1 MQKMDSK
8 IIDTRL
14 GANNIL
20 VIIPHAGRASQNTAV
35 AAMMTFGRKL
45 AEHLHCFTIINGKY
59 RPSIVDM
66 NDVRAIR
73 KRKKVTDGFLVRI
86 REFKDEISENNLIPL
101 VLIINKGT
109 DGQPSDII
117 LGYGQGERSRKDRPH
132 RPTMAPSMLS
142 KIRMSLED
150 NGFSTSIADTDSL
163 LCGRES
169 YCLNQ
174 LFRQKNYVDGFYDP
188 TVRSLVVTIAPEK
201 LADETCAADTSRLFS
216 RALVDYGDSMSLVRR
231 VAVSAVETS
240 KPQDL
245 RYIFRVHG
253 DNPKNDMIR
262 ESYIDELARSI
273 STNGLLHP
281 LVLLQKKDGRYK
293 ILCGFRRFQ
302 AIRRLGRQWVEAK
315 TLNEDDFTTEDF
327 FNISLA
333 ENTKRRNL
341 NPIEIGN
348 FLESAG
354 KELGLN
360 NARLAEQFGESLA
373 IGKPGANVS
382 QSTIHKYR
390 KLYQLRERGESPEMI
405 SDIIND
411 KLRFSIAAEV
421 LAPIKDPIDRDS
433 LYLDIVKP
441 LAPTRPQLIQI
452 IKILQSIHPRLSKAV
467 SDPHVRKILEQAV
480 HSSHRANSFIHGLRK
495 AGEKQ
500 PEEKQQAFTSTI
512 EALRKDVFGE
522 KANKQDFNITRSAK
536 GRKKSLTLHI
546 RLQEQSMEQV
556 VANLKQLLTDE
567 YRLKELHKLLK
578 DSSAS

>member
-1 MQKMDSK
+1 MHQRDNLV
-8 IIDTRL
+8 IDARL

-20 VIIPHAGRASQNTAV
+20 VIIPHAVRDTKNTDV
-35 AAMMTFGRKL
+35 APLMPFGRKL
-45 AEHLHCFTIINGKY
+45 AEHLHCFLLINGKY
-59 RPSIVDM
+59 RPSIIDM

-73 KRKKVTDGFLVRI
+73 KRKKITDGFLIRI

-101 VLIINKGT
+101 VLIINQGT
-109 DGQPSDII
+109 NQQAADII
-117 LGYGQGERSRKDRPH
+117 FGYGQGERGREDRPH

-142 KIRMSLED
+142 KIRISLED
-150 NGFSTSIADTDSL
+150 NGFSTAIADTDSL

-188 TVRSLVVTIAPEK
+188 TVRSLVVTIAPKK
-201 LADETCAADTSRLFS
+201 LTDEGCALDSGMIFS
-216 RALVDYGDSMSLVRR
+216 QALSDYADSMSLVRR
-231 VAVSAVETS
+231 VAVRAIETS

-253 DNPKNDMIR
+253 DNPDNDMIC

-273 STNGLLHP
+273 SANGLLHP

-302 AIRRLGRQWVEAK
+302 AICRLGRQWVEAK
-315 TLNEDDFTTEDF
+315 TLNEEDFTTEDF

-354 KELGLN
+354 RELGLN
-360 NARLAEQFGESLA
+360 NALLAEQFGESLA
-373 IGKPGANVS
+373 IGKPGSNVS

-411 KLRFSIAAEV
+411 RLRFSIAAEV
-421 LAPIKDPIDRDS
+421 LAPIKDPVDRDS
-433 LYLDIVKP
+433 LYRDIVKP

-452 IKILQSIHPRLSKAV
+452 IKILHSIHPCLNKAIAT
-467 SDPHVRKILEQAV
+467 PRVRKIQEQAV

-495 AGEKQ
+495 AGEQQ
-500 PEEKQQAFTSTI
+500 PEESQHTFTSTVA
-512 EALRKDVFGE
+512 ALRKDVFGE
-522 KANKQDFNITRSAK
+522 KANKQDFNITRSSK

-546 RLQEQSMEQV
+546 RLQEQSMEKM

-578 DSSAS
+578 ESSAS

>member
-1 MQKMDSK
+1 MQQKDNLV
-8 IIDTRL
+8 IDTRL
-14 GANNIL
+14 GTNNIL
-20 VIIPHAGRASQNTAV
+20 AIIPHAGRNSKNTAV
-35 AAMMTFGRKL
+35 APMMAFGRKL
-45 AEHLHCFTIINGKY
+45 SEHLRCFTVINGKY
-59 RPSIVDM
+59 KPSIVDM

-73 KRKKVTDGFLVRI
+73 KRKKITDGFLVRI
-86 REFKDEISENNLIPL
+86 REFKDEIHENNLIPL
-101 VLIINKGT
+101 ILIIQEGAE
-109 DGQPSDII
+109 QQQADIV
-117 LGYGQGERSRKDRPH
+117 LGYGQGERGREDRPH

-174 LFRQKNYVDGFYDP
+174 LFRQKDYIDGFYDP

-201 LADETCAADTSRLFS
+201 LTEEDCAGDTGRRFA
-216 RALVDYGDSMSLVRR
+216 RALADHADSMSLVRR
-231 VAVSAVETS
+231 VAVSAIETS
-240 KPQDL
+240 NPQDL

-253 DNPKNDMIR
+253 DNPANDMIR

-273 STNGLLHP
+273 SANGLLHP
-281 LVLLQKKDGRYK
+281 LVLLQKNDGRYK

-315 TLNEDDFTTEDF
+315 TFNEDDFTTEDF

-373 IGKPGANVS
+373 IGKPGSHVS

-390 KLYQLRERGESPEMI
+390 KLYQLRERGESREMI
-405 SDIIND
+405 SDVIND

-421 LAPIKDPIDRDS
+421 LAPIKDPVDRDR

-441 LAPTRPQLIQI
+441 LAPTRPQLIRI
-452 IKILQSIHPRLSKAV
+452 IKMLRSIHPRLNQAV
-467 SDPHVRKILEQAV
+467 SDPHVQKILEQAV

-495 AGEKQ
+495 AGEQQ
-500 PEEKQQAFTSTI
+500 PEKSKQTFISTVD
-512 EALRKDVFGE
+512 ALRKEVFGA
-522 KANKQDFNITRSAK
+522 KANKQDFNITRSSK

-546 RLQEQSMEQV
+546 RLQEQSMEEV
-556 VANLKQLLTDE
+556 VTNLKQLLTDE
-567 YRLKELHKLLK
+567 YRLEELQKLLK
-578 DSSAS
+578 ESPAS

>member
-1 MQKMDSK
+1 MDNRT
-8 IIDTRL
+8 IDTRL

-20 VIIPHAGRASQNTAV
+20 MIIPHAVPSTDDSTIAPMMSFGQKV
-35 AAMMTFGRKL
+35 A
-45 AEHLHCFTIINGKY
+45 EELHCFTIINSRYKS
-59 RPSIVDM
+59 SIVDM

-73 KRKKVTDGFLVRI
+73 KRKKTTDDFLVRI
-86 REFKDEISENNLIPL
+86 REFKDEIHENNLLPL
-101 VLIINKGT
+101 VLIVQQGAE
-109 DGQPSDII
+109 GHQADII
-117 LGYGQGERSRKDRPH
+117 LGYGQGERGRDDRPH
-132 RPTMAPSMLS
+132 RPTMAPSMLA

-150 NGFSTSIADTDSL
+150 NGLGTAIADTDSP

-201 LADETCAADTSRLFS
+201 TASQKSAAETGRLFAKALADHA
-216 RALVDYGDSMSLVRR
+216 DSMSLVRR
-231 VAVSAVETS
+231 VSVSAIETS
-240 KPQDL
+240 RPRDL

-253 DNPKNDMIR
+253 DNPENDMIR

-281 LVLLQKKDGRYK
+281 LVLLQKRDGRYK

-315 TLNEDDFTTEDF
+315 TFSEEDFTTEDF

-354 KELGLN
+354 RELGLN
-360 NARLAEQFGESLA
+360 NARLAERFGESLA
-373 IGKPGANVS
+373 IGKPGARVS

-411 KLRFSIAAEV
+411 KLSFSIAAEV
-421 LAPIKDPIDRDS
+421 LAPIKDPVDRDS

-441 LAPTRPQLIQI
+441 LNPTRPQLVQI
-452 IKILQSIHPRLSKAV
+452 IKLLQAIHPELYRAIRNDQTRQALERAV
-467 SDPHVRKILEQAV
+467 Q
-480 HSSHRANSFIHGLRK
+480 SSRPASHFIHGLRK
-495 AGEKQ
+495 AGEIS
-500 PEEKQQAFTSTI
+500 PEGKEGEFSSMV
-512 EALRKDVFGE
+512 EELRKDVFGK
-522 KANKQDFNITRSAK
+522 KANKQDFKITRSAR

-546 RLQEQSMEQV
+546 RLQEQSMEQMV
-556 VANLKQLLTDE
+556 VNLIKLLSDE
-567 YRLKELHKLLK
+567 YRLKALHKLLEEP
-578 DSSAS
+578 SSS

>member
-1 MQKMDSK
+1 MDNRT
-8 IIDTRL
+8 IDTRL

-20 VIIPHAGRASQNTAV
+20 MIIPHAERCADDSTIAPMMSFGQKV
-35 AAMMTFGRKL
+35 A
-45 AEHLHCFTIINGKY
+45 EELHCFTIINSRYKS
-59 RPSIVDM
+59 SIVDM

-73 KRKKVTDGFLVRI
+73 KRKKTTDDFLVRI
-86 REFKDEISENNLIPL
+86 REFKDEIHENNLLPL
-101 VLIINKGT
+101 VLIVQQGAE
-109 DGQPSDII
+109 GQQADII
-117 LGYGQGERSRKDRPH
+117 LGYGQGERGRDDRPH
-132 RPTMAPSMLS
+132 RPTMAPSMLA

-150 NGFSTSIADTDSL
+150 NGLTTAIADTDSP

-201 LADETCAADTSRLFS
+201 TTGQKSAAETGRLFAKALADHA
-216 RALVDYGDSMSLVRR
+216 DSMSLVRR
-231 VAVSAVETS
+231 VAVSAIETNR
-240 KPQDL
+240 PQDL

-253 DNPKNDMIR
+253 DNPENDMIR

-281 LVLLQKKDGRYK
+281 LVLLQKRDGRYK

-315 TLNEDDFTTEDF
+315 TFSEDDFTTEDF

-354 KELGLN
+354 RELGLN

-373 IGKPGANVS
+373 IGKPGANVA

-411 KLRFSIAAEV
+411 KLSFSIAAEV
-421 LAPIKDPIDRDS
+421 LAPIKDPVDRDS

-441 LAPTRPQLIQI
+441 LNPTRPQLVQI
-452 IKILQSIHPRLSKAV
+452 IKLLQAIHPELHRAIRN
-467 SDPHVRKILEQAV
+467 DQTRQALERAV
-480 HSSHRANSFIHGLRK
+480 HSSRPASNFIHGLRK
-495 AGEKQ
+495 AGEVSPAGKEREFSSMV
-500 PEEKQQAFTSTI
+500 EE
-512 EALRKDVFGE
+512 LRKDVFGK

-546 RLQEQSMEQV
+546 RLQEQSMEQM
-556 VANLKQLLTDE
+556 VANLKKLLSDE
-567 YRLKELHKLLK
+567 YRLKALHKLLEEP
-578 DSSAS
+578 SSS

>member
-1 MQKMDSK
+1 MDNR

-20 VIIPHAGRASQNTAV
+20 IIIPHAGDSGDNSGIAP
-35 AAMMTFGRKL
+35 MMSFGRKV
-45 AEHLHCFTIINGKY
+45 AEELHCFTIINGRYKS
-59 RPSIVDM
+59 SIVDM

-73 KRKKVTDGFLVRI
+73 KRKKTTDGFLVRI
-86 REFKDEISENNLIPL
+86 REFKDEIHENNLLPL
-101 VLIINKGT
+101 VLIIQQGT
-109 DGQPSDII
+109 EGQQADII
-117 LGYGQGERSRKDRPH
+117 LGYGQGERGRDDRPH
-132 RPTMAPSMLS
+132 RPTMAPSMLA

-150 NGFSTSIADTDSL
+150 AGFGTAIADTDSP

-169 YCLNQ
+169 FCLNQ

-201 LADETCAADTSRLFS
+201 TAGKERAAETGRLFAKALADHA
-216 RALVDYGDSMSLVRR
+216 DSMSLVRR
-231 VAVSAVETS
+231 VAVSAIETS
-240 KPQDL
+240 RPQDL

-253 DNPKNDMIR
+253 DNPENDMVR

-273 STNGLLHP
+273 SSNGLLHP
-281 LVLLQKKDGRYK
+281 LVLLQKRDGRYK

-315 TLNEDDFTTEDF
+315 TFAEDDFTTEDF

-354 KELGLN
+354 RELGLN
-360 NARLAEQFGESLA
+360 NARLAERFGESLA
-373 IGKPGANVS
+373 IGKPGARVS

-411 KLRFSIAAEV
+411 RLSFSIAAEV
-421 LAPIKDPIDRDS
+421 LAPIRDQVARNS

-441 LAPTRPQLIQI
+441 LNPTRPQLVQI
-452 IKILQSIHPRLSKAV
+452 IKLLQAIHPELHRAIRDDRTRQALN
-467 SDPHVRKILEQAV
+467 RAV
-480 HSSHRANSFIHGLRK
+480 HSSRPAPSFIHGLRK
-495 AGEKQ
+495 AGELQ
-500 PEEKQQAFTSTI
+500 PEGKEQEFSTVVKT
-512 EALRKDVFGE
+512 LRKDVFGE

-546 RLQEQSMEQV
+546 RLQEQSMEQM
-556 VANLKQLLTDE
+556 VANLKKLLNDE
-567 YRLKELHKLLK
+567 YRLKALHEFLRE
-578 DSSAS
+578 SPPS